1 MDAPSVTLGSTEV
14 SDPSSFPF
22 SATVNYDATNVM
34 NNQGGSY
41 VARAT
46 IKQDGQLI
54 FTTDTQFSIVDQS
67 SNQILDSIEVSVI
80 QVGLNQPSKIP
91 TLGGIGQEHP
101 ANDQVKGLVE
111 QVTQKI

>member
-22 SATVNYDATNVM
+22 SATVNYDATNLM

-101 ANDQVKGLVE
+101 ANDQVKGLVG